1 MPRVVEAFSGIR
13 SQTQALKNLGI
24 DHEVVA
30 TFEIDKWAIE
40 MAELLHGKVNDLGDI
55 TEADPREVPEH
66 DLFTYTFPCQDIST
80 AGHQGGLEKNS
91 GTRISLLWE
100 CKKII

>member
-30 TFEIDKWAIE
+30 TFEIDKWAVE
-40 MAELLHGKVNDLGDI
+40 MAELLHGKVNNLGDI
-55 TEADPREVPEH
+55 SKIDPKEVPQH
-66 DLFTYTFPCQDIST
+66 DLFTSVKDV
-80 AGHQGGLEKNS
+80 
-91 GTRISLLWE
+91 
-100 CKKII
+100 